1 MALQFN
7 QLGAYLEHQDKV
19 AGTITIPRL
28 SPDTFG
34 RDLEDMVARKLTF
47 GEIAWA
53 SGFTLMTKQRLKMI
67 EREWFEQMELL
78 NLLETADA

>member
-1 MALQFN
+1 
-7 QLGAYLEHQDKV
+7 LGAYLEHQDKV
-19 AGTITIPRL
+19 AGTSTIPRL